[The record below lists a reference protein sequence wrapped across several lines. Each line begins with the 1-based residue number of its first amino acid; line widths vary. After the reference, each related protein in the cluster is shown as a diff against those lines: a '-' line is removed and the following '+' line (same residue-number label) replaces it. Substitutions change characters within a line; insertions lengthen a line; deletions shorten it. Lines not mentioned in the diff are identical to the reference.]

1 MNSPAR
7 FPLRVAVA
15 IPTFNRDA
23 ILVDTL
29 ESVLGQAYRPD
40 EILVIDQSASHDAA
54 TAAYLAQKGG
64 DGTIRYLHQAPPNL
78 PGARNRALQETTA
91 DVVIF
96 IDDDVVLA
104 ENFVSSHLRNYSA
117 DRQVVAVAGRVKQR
131 FTWTQRKRPSMW
143 DRMLDYRYFNLDSD
157 SRCEGIANFFGC
169 NHSVGV
175 EAARSVG
182 GYDSNFEGAAL
193 REETDMAL
201 RLYQAGH
208 KIVYDPLAELLHLAA
223 PSGGCRPDNVF
234 DTSAGEALL
243 YFAVKHWS
251 TLGYHVLWDLYHA
264 FRIFV
269 LNTADLKRP
278 DALLFKLARFL
289 YFSGSLI
296 LKRKSGGRK
305 ARPRPERR
313 RDLLL

>member
-1 MNSPAR
+1 MISPAR

-15 IPTFNRDA
+15 IPTYNRDA
-23 ILVDTL
+23 VLVDTI
-29 ESVLGQAYRPD
+29 ESVLAQAYRPD

-54 TAAYLAQKGG
+54 TAAYLAQKSS

-78 PGARNRALQETTA
+78 PGARNRALHETTA

-104 ENFVSSHLRNYSA
+104 DNFVSGHLRNYSS

-131 FTWTQRKRPSMW
+131 LDWTQRKRPSMW

-157 SRCEGIANFFGC
+157 SRCEGIANFLGC
-169 NHSVGV
+169 NHSVGL
-175 EAARSVG
+175 EAARGVG
-182 GYDSNFEGAAL
+182 GYDSNFQGVAL

-223 PSGGCRPDNVF
+223 PSGGCRPDDDL

-243 YFAVKHWS
+243 YFAVKHRS
-251 TLGYHVLWDLYHA
+251 ALGYHALWDFYHA

-269 LNTADLKRP
+269 LNKANLKRP
-278 DALLFKLARFL
+278 DMLLFKLARFL
-289 YFSGSLI
+289 YWSASLA
-296 LKRKSGGRK
+296 LGGTPGARKV
-305 ARPRPERR
+305 RPRPHPG
-313 RDLLL
+313 RDVLR